1 MTTKT
6 TDTAYGE
13 SRLISVFGSSAPL
26 PGSPAYELA
35 REVGASLAR
44 AGFAVATGGY
54 AGTMAAV
61 SQGAAEQG
69 GRVVGVGCERIEAF
83 RGAGFNRWVGEA
95 ISYET
100 LTDRLLHLVRN
111 NDGMVVLPGGV
122 GTLSEFALAWS
133 LLQVGELERRP
144 LVLVGPIWRAAM
156 APLVTSPYVG
166 QKTAAIL
173 IYASTPVEVVE
184 QLKLILD

>member
-1 MTTKT
+1 
-6 TDTAYGE
+6 
-13 SRLISVFGSSAPL
+13 
-26 PGSPAYELA
+26 LA
-35 REVGASLAR
+35 REVGARLAQ

-69 GRVVGVGCERIEAF
+69 GRVIGVGCHRIETF
-83 RGAGFNRWVGEA
+83 RGAGFNQWVGEA

-133 LLQVGELERRP
+133 LLQVGELDSRP
-144 LVLVGPIWRAAM
+144 LVLLGAIWRETM

-166 QKTAAIL
+166 PNTAAIL
-173 IYASTPVEVVE
+173 RYAATPAEVVK
-184 QLKLILD
+184 QLELVLG